1 MHVTL
6 VQAHEGARSYN
17 DSAGTSN
24 GLSWRPPL
32 SAHTNSSSTGV
43 TAVAVAAVAVSA
55 RGTPI
60 YISSSSGSGSAVYSG
75 QLLEGTGDGMLLYT
89 INMYYIL

>member
-17 DSAGTSN
+17 DSASTN

-32 SAHTNSSSTGV
+32 STHTNSNSSSSTGA
-43 TAVAVAAVAVSA
+43 TAVAVAEVAVSA

-60 YISSSSGSGSAVYSG
+60 YISSSSGSGSAAYSG
-75 QLLEGTGDGMLLYT
+75 QLLEGTGDGMC
-89 INMYYIL
+89 YIL